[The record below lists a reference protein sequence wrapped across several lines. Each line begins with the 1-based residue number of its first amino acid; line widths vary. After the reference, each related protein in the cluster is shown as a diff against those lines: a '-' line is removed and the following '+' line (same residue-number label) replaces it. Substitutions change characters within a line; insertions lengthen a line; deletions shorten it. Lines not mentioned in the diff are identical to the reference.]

1 MSILEA
7 SGQFGRAVLPQV
19 ADAFAELSAGETF
32 ASESCCRPVGALSDG
47 ALVVALPE
55 MVSTAGG
62 GPRRSQGALH
72 RTSSD
77 GENGRLIGS
86 FEGATFVPVPE
97 IRSRIHAINL
107 AGKLTHV
114 AAEDRIY
121 VGDGDGRIRILD
133 GGGRERML
141 LRTDVPRRAVDS
153 RMQEAEIRL
162 YRALATPGPQGF
174 NRASLPFA
182 DSVPGDVPYF
192 VDADGRLWTIDH
204 PVGRDPSR
212 RLRVF
217 ERDGS
222 YVGTLVQPP
231 RVYVFDAGR
240 DWVLVMRMDDLDV
253 QRIELHSLR
262 FH

>member
-1 MSILEA
+1 
-7 SGQFGRAVLPQV
+7 
-19 ADAFAELSAGETF
+19 
-32 ASESCCRPVGALSDG
+32 
-47 ALVVALPE
+47 

-77 GENGRLIGS
+77 GENGGLIGS

-107 AGKLTHV
+107 AGKLTYV
-114 AAEDRIY
+114 AGDDRIY
-121 VGDGDGRIRILD
+121 VGAGDGGIQILD
-133 GGGRERML
+133 GGGRDRMM

-153 RMQEAEIRL
+153 RMREAEIRQ
-162 YRALATPGPQGF
+162 YRALAMPGAQGLD
-174 NRASLPFA
+174 RASLPFA

-204 PVGRDPSR
+204 PVGREPSR

-222 YVGTLVQPP
+222 YVGTLIQPP

-262 FH
+262 NFN